1 MGILNWEQY
10 FFITCLSQYS
20 LWHFLFSGKQR
31 NIVRPKH
38 PNRNIFTDTNRC
50 PSMKPMK
57 WLIVIFTS
65 TTTSASRQRP
75 EWRRWRCATPLK
87 LHIAYMGLFVLTA
100 QTGVVQF
107 AERVL
112 FARLCEF
119 RRFVFC
125 IYSFETERRPNKAHV
140 ISMPDYKR
148 KNLPWYG
155 TVRFGSEQRAVSK
168 KVSYERWKREI
179 CQRSGSVAEWAVTL
193 LSFW

>member
-1 MGILNWEQY
+1 MYPRSGGFCMYSWVVWVFVFRIICSIITCCKWEKITPMGILNWEPY

-31 NIVRPKH
+31 NIVRLKH
-38 PNRNIFTDTNRC
+38 PRRNIFTDTNRC

-87 LHIAYMGLFVLTA
+87 LHIAYMGFFMLTA
-100 QTGVVQF
+100 QTGAVQF

-119 RRFVFC
+119 RRFLFC
-125 IYSFETERRPNKAHV
+125 IYS
-140 ISMPDYKR
+140 
-148 KNLPWYG
+148 
-155 TVRFGSEQRAVSK
+155 
-168 KVSYERWKREI
+168 
-179 CQRSGSVAEWAVTL
+179 C
-193 LSFW
+193 